1 MGSEGSRHFKTM
13 IQCAK
18 LANNPA
24 NTGLRLRMRMEN
36 CPSEGYIICPYQDN
50 EAYGQKKK

>member
-50 EAYGQKKK
+50 EAYG